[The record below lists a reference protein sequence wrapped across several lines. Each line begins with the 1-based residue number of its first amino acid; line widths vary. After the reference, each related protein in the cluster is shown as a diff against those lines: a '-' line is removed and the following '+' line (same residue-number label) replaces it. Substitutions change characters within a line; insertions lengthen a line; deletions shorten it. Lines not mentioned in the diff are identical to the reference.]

1 MGDDREALA
10 DQVLSAYGQV
20 FRAVQAVSDP
30 LWIEL
35 DLSMA
40 QLKGLVAL
48 RSGGPMTISHFA
60 EVLGVGKPAASML
73 ADGLVR
79 HGLADR
85 ADDAVDR
92 RRTLVRLSPRGE
104 DLVVRLRQG
113 GRDRLRAW
121 LAQLDEEDL
130 AALARGLAA
139 LAAVGGDPDCGTAAE
154 REPVSLS
161 EGRGRG

>member
-1 MGDDREALA
+1 MGGCRTELE
-10 DQVLSAYGQV
+10 QQILGAYGQV
-20 FRAVQAVSDP
+20 FRAVQATSDP
-30 LWIEL
+30 LWMEL

-85 ADDAVDR
+85 ADDPVDR
-92 RRTLVRLSPRGE
+92 RRTLVHLSPRGE
-104 DLVVRLRQG
+104 DLVARLRQG
-113 GRDRLRAW
+113 GRERLRAW
-121 LAQLDEEDL
+121 LDQLDDSDL
-130 AALARGLAA
+130 EGLARGLAA
-139 LAAVGGDPDCGTAAE
+139 LAGVVGDVDCVQVLETIGAGAS
-154 REPVSLS
+154 PSPA
-161 EGRGRG
+161 G